1 VLDKLA
7 CEHDEGLTKIGEME
21 SGYVDGVYVIPF
33 KCDSCGKKVY
43 EEYEYVGIVESIK
56 EHKRKC
62 GCGLCD

>member
-1 VLDKLA
+1 MA

-43 EEYEYVGIVESIK
+43 EEYEYVGVIENK
-56 EHKRKC
+56 KH
-62 GCGLCD
+62 D

>member
-1 VLDKLA
+1 MT

-43 EEYEYVGIVESIK
+43 EEYEYVGVVESK
-56 EHKRKC
+56 SHE
-62 GCGLCD
+62 D